1 MAALSYCANTS
12 QAAEALLNRAR
23 RLSSN
28 AYERTLL
35 PTAFAEGEDHR
46 VLVPASAS
54 SLHYHHHSSFNSV
67 ILDPARRRSSNTQ
80 QRPRSATTA
89 VSRSSL
95 PPKPPAPSLPSTT
108 ITVSFTPLPVD
119 ASGSTADQNISGASD
134 TPARS
139 TPGSFL
145 DPESAHISHGGLTE
159 QTPPLE
165 PSSSRPRALTLEGV
179 HEVRDPQPDSSSETK
194 ETRRKHLS
202 ENGGS
207 LVYDLLTVLREN
219 TDMAV
224 PRITRDDSSN
234 VSSAPTSASAS
245 ATSACSP
252 LLIASEE
259 KQYTEGESSNGLI
272 AASISITAAGSDA
285 VSEAHPESPRPLPAV
300 ISTQGSTVETQNT
313 DAPLSATT
321 GDETTEAFTP
331 ASPPSVALV
340 EADVQLSPRPPSS
353 ASSRRS
359 VGSEHE
365 KRESFKEGKG
375 AFFLHKMVRR
385 KNSFTEGPSS
395 SFTDDNDSTDT
406 SNVRPL
412 STHLSASVPLSH
424 SGSLTKRASKKI
436 LNKLVPKFLHTSSP
450 HSTSE
455 LSPLSSRPSRSKSIS
470 GFGHIGSLYS
480 SAIAS
485 TSSFSSSK
493 GSQESLVLEATPEQ
507 EEQSIGDTGS
517 RPPSSVARRLSCS
530 SDASKVSGSSLAS
543 IPSGPPSSG
552 NSADPADTESD
563 AKPTVDGEDGE
574 KDDTKDSA
582 MIFDD
587 GDNTALDDGTFDD
600 PPLSPYVIDD
610 NCDDAFFLNSVLRK
624 RSYPSLNVGSA
635 MGQQAVMSSSYHSHT
650 TLSSMHSYASTPSIS
665 AGWSSASSSQASTPS
680 PTSPSFLNGQIYP
693 FPATTADMPT
703 NLSYRTN
710 PLPPPIKTG
719 LDEKR
724 NRLSEAVGEWRR
736 SSIVSSATPI

>member
-1 MAALSYCANTS
+1 MAALSFCANTS
-12 QAAEALLNRAR
+12 QAAEALLSRAR

-35 PTAFAEGEDHR
+35 PTTFAEGEDHR
-46 VLVPASAS
+46 VLVPATAS
-54 SLHYHHHSSFNSV
+54 SLRYHHHSSFNSV
-67 ILDPARRRSSNTQ
+67 ILDPARRRSSNLQ

-95 PPKPPAPSLPSTT
+95 PPKPPASSLPSTT

-119 ASGSTADQNISGASD
+119 ASSPTAQSISGASD
-134 TPARS
+134 LPPKPMS
-139 TPGSFL
+139 SLFL
-145 DPESAHISHGGLTE
+145 DPESAHIAPSGPPAPA
-159 QTPPLE
+159 PPLE
-165 PSSSRPRALTLEGV
+165 QSPSRPRALSLEGL
-179 HEVRDPQPDSSSETK
+179 HETRDPQPEPSSETSK
-194 ETRRKHLS
+194 GARRKHLS
-202 ENGGS
+202 ESGGS

-224 PRITRDDSSN
+224 PRIMRDMDSN
-234 VSSAPTSASAS
+234 VSSAPISASTSAP
-245 ATSACSP
+245 SACSA
-252 LLIASEE
+252 LLMPSEE
-259 KQYTEGESSNGLI
+259 KQFAESESSECLT

-285 VSEAHPESPRPLPAV
+285 ASETHLESPRPLPAV
-300 ISTQGSTVETQNT
+300 ISTQGSTVEIQNT

-321 GDETTEAFTP
+321 GDETMEAFTP
-331 ASPPSVALV
+331 ASPPSVELV
-340 EADVQLSPRPPSS
+340 EAEVELSPRPPSS

-359 VGSEHE
+359 VGSDHE

-395 SFTDDNDSTDT
+395 SFSDDNDSTDT
-406 SNVRPL
+406 SSLKPL

-424 SGSLTKRASKKI
+424 SGSLTKRASKK
-436 LNKLVPKFLHTSSP
+436 LCKLVPKFLHTSLT

-455 LSPLSSRPSRSKSIS
+455 SSPLSSRPGRSKSVS
-470 GFGHIGSLYS
+470 GFGHAGNLYS
-480 SAIAS
+480 AAIAS
-485 TSSFSSSK
+485 TTSFSSGK
-493 GSQESLVLEATPEQ
+493 GSQESLLLETTPEQ
-507 EEQSIGDTGS
+507 EEHGVSDTGS
-517 RPPSSVARRLSCS
+517 RPPSSMARRLSCS
-530 SDASKVSGSSLAS
+530 SNTSKLSGNSLAS
-543 IPSGPPSSG
+543 VPSGSLPAG
-552 NSADPADTESD
+552 NSADPAEAESD
-563 AKPTVDGEDGE
+563 SKQRVDGEDDE
-574 KDDTKDSA
+574 KDMVEDGTA
-582 MIFDD
+582 IFDE
-587 GDNTALDDGTFDD
+587 GGSTIPDDGAFDD
-600 PPLSPYVIDD
+600 PPLSPYIIDD

-624 RSYPSLNVGSA
+624 RSYPSLSDGSA

-650 TLSSMHSYASTPSIS
+650 TLSSMHSYASTPSMS

-693 FPATTADMPT
+693 FPATAADSPT